1 LKGTCDE
8 KLTFRKAGDSND
20 GRSCSGFLF
29 MLAGGAISW
38 GSLKQKCV
46 ALSSTESEYIALS
59 EGARESVYLTHLLS
73 ELTGKRKTV
82 QLYSDNQSA
91 VKLCYNLVFH
101 NRTNHIDIR
110 YHYTRELVENK
121 CITVNYLPSEEMSA
135 DILTKSLNKVK
146 HKFKADLGL
155 E

>member
-1 LKGTCDE
+1 L
-8 KLTFRKAGDSND
+8 
-20 GRSCSGFLF
+20 
-29 MLAGGAISW
+29 LAGGAISW
-38 GSLKQKCV
+38 GSLKQKYV

-59 EGARESVYLTHLLS
+59 EGARESVYLTLLLS

-91 VKLCYNLVFH
+91 IKLCYNPVFH
-101 NRTNHIDIR
+101 NRTKHIDIR
-110 YHYTRELVENK
+110 YHYTRELVENNW
-121 CITVNYLPSEEMSA
+121 ITVNYMPSEEMSA

-146 HKFKADLGL
+146 HDKFKADLGL